1 MGIYDDNGDD
11 YADHRLHHHM
21 EMVMVNIILIME
33 MIMMVTII
41 MMMTMAMLMV
51 IIMTMMATGVT
62 WGIPLQLLIST
73 RPEGDTE
80 PIATDDR
87 DEERFIR
94 NVFMFIVMMI
104 AMMIVMMIAMMIVML
119 IKIIW

>member
-1 MGIYDDNGDD
+1 
-11 YADHRLHHHM
+11 M
-21 EMVMVNIILIME
+21 EMM
-33 MIMMVTII
+33 MMVTII
-41 MMMTMAMLMV
+41 MT
-51 IIMTMMATGVT
+51 IKMTMMATGVT

-87 DEERFIR
+87 DEEHFKR
-94 NVFMFIVMMI
+94 NVFMIIEMVIV
-104 AMMIVMMIAMMIVML
+104 MMIVMMIAMMIVML

>member
-21 EMVMVNIILIME
+21 EMVMVIIILIME
-33 MIMMVTII
+33 MMMMVTII
-41 MMMTMAMLMV
+41 MMMTMAML
-51 IIMTMMATGVT
+51 MTMMATGVT

-87 DEERFIR
+87 DEEHFIR